1 MTTQQKDPPPENIQ
15 SSSEALKL
23 QAALDAEAVALSR
36 HPRSA
41 FYNKGGQT
49 DGQTLRKTRDS
60 IGLAFS
66 GGGIRSAT
74 FCLGVLQALAGQKRL
89 ASFDYLSTVSG
100 GGYIGSWLSAWI
112 YRKGLADVQ
121 ESLAKADNVNTEKAP
136 ASSEPAEI
144 VWLRRYS
151 NYLTPRVGMLSMD
164 TLTLLATWL
173 RNVMLNLIILLG
185 FFALL
190 FTLPYALLRAYDFAT
205 PYANVFGFAAAWG
218 GLFFTFCIGYNLWH
232 QGLPINRRRNWLI
245 SIPGVILTVI
255 VPGTVSSVFAVVWW
269 TSINPGW
276 DSALAA
282 GRYLAGLL
290 LVLLLTW
297 LVAELSEGKHWRLL
311 LRDAAVLC
319 LAGGVGLVSGIL
331 VLAGASL
338 LLVLGEPTTVGHKI
352 VLLCLGVP
360 IFLAA
365 LGVTTSIYTGM
376 VGRAFFERSREWWSR
391 LNAWLMMIAFGW
403 AIWCLLTFF
412 SLPLLEW
419 LQSRMGDWISLL
431 GTGWIGTLLVSIFL
445 RRPQSASMKKQLRV
459 ERLLNIASTTFVV
472 GLVFFAAAATQ
483 KVLFATVA
491 TSSQAPAEAQKLP
504 GIWTL
509 FQNNVPAIELL
520 TGNNPTTADIPIFVL
535 SIGILLFVTLLF
547 AWRVDIN
554 KFSLHNMYK
563 NRLVRCYLGASNQ
576 NLRNEQ
582 PFVGLDDDDDLSL
595 HILSR
600 GANGKKIAP
609 QLPLHII
616 NTTLNITQ
624 GADLAWQERKAA
636 SFVFTPLFCG
646 YSLERTQ
653 GDTTS
658 LHRDGAADP
667 AYRPTEAY
675 AARDQEE
682 KGFTL
687 GMALATSG
695 AAVSPNMGRASLP
708 MLAFVLTLFNIRLGR
723 WSPNPAQSRWYS
735 PSPRLGLLALLYEL
749 LGMSDERSRYVY
761 LSDGGH
767 FDNLGLYELVRRRC
781 SVIFAVDASADEQ
794 REMTDLADTIRKC
807 RVDLGVDISFSQL
820 NDFRGDAK
828 TLCTQGFITGTIH
841 YDAQKN
847 GTLVLIKPSLAA
859 LRDEP
864 ADVLNYAI
872 QNSTF
877 PHQTTVDQFFD
888 ESQFESFRR
897 LGKLIGDRCLADP
910 NVQRL
915 LPIRRP
921 ARFPIRRRQGEEGRG
936 HFTDFIGWLRNIPAS
951 QRPGRNGSLVDLF
964 LEMYLATTLVGMI
977 LLLLD
982 LTLFSTSNQF
992 CWTLASCVNITKQQ
1006 LSNVTPSGPWGS
1018 LAVWRIVLDNF
1029 FVLLYA
1035 ITLLLGYKV
1044 GCAKR
1049 WWIWVLIVVPLVT
1062 GLSDYA
1068 ENFTLLSLLG
1078 GHSITDMSDVLGLFT
1093 LVKFWGFALSV
1104 ALLAGLAPSIKR
1116 AFAARW
1122 DLSNTKDQTNNL
1134 VNIARE

>member
-1 MTTQQKDPPPENIQ
+1 MTAQQEDPGPENIQ
-15 SSSEALKL
+15 PSSEALKL
-23 QAALDAEAVALSR
+23 QAALDAEAIALSS

-41 FYNKGGQT
+41 FYTKGGQT
-49 DGQTLRKTRDS
+49 DGQTLRKTRQS

-74 FCLGVLQALAGQKRL
+74 FCLGVLQALAGRKRL

-112 YRKGLADVQ
+112 HRKGLAEVQ
-121 ESLAKADNVNTEKAP
+121 ESLGKADNVNTAKAP

-185 FFALL
+185 FFSLL
-190 FTLPYALLRAYDFAT
+190 FTLPYALLRAYDFAV

-232 QGLPINRRRNWLI
+232 QGLPVNRRRNWLI

-255 VPGTVSSVFAVVWW
+255 IPGIVSAVFAVVWW
-269 TSINPGW
+269 TNINPGW
-276 DSALAA
+276 ATALAG

-290 LVLLLTW
+290 LALLLAW
-297 LVAELSEGKHWRLL
+297 MLAELAERKLWRLV

-319 LAGGVGLVSGIL
+319 MAGGVALLSGIL
-331 VLAGASL
+331 VLAAASPL
-338 LLVLGEPTTVGHKI
+338 LALGEPTTVGHNI

-419 LQSRMGDWISLL
+419 LQSRMGGWINLL
-431 GTGWIGTLLVSIFL
+431 GTGWVGTLLASIFL
-445 RRPQSASMKKQLRV
+445 RRPESASMKKQLRI
-459 ERLLNIASTTFVV
+459 ERFLNIASTTFVV
-472 GLVFFAAAATQ
+472 GLVFLAAAATQ
-483 KVLFATVA
+483 KALFAIVSA
-491 TSSQAPAEAQKLP
+491 SSKTSAETQELP
-504 GIWTL
+504 VFWTL
-509 FQNNVPAIELL
+509 FKNNVPAIELL
-520 TGNNPTTADIPIFVL
+520 TGNNPTTAGIPIFVL
-535 SIGILLFVTLLF
+535 AIGILLLVTLLF

-576 NLRNEQ
+576 SLRNEQ
-582 PFVGLDDDDDLSL
+582 PFVGLDDGDDLPL
-595 HILSR
+595 HLLSR
-600 GANGKKIAP
+600 GTNGRKTAP

-658 LHRDGAADP
+658 LHRNGAADP

-675 AARDQEE
+675 AARDLEE
-682 KGFTL
+682 QGFTL

-695 AAVSPNMGRASLP
+695 AAVSPNMGRASIP

-767 FDNLGLYELVRRRC
+767 FDNLGIYELVRRRC

-820 NDFRGDAK
+820 NDFRGDAN
-828 TLCTQGFITGTIH
+828 TLCTQGFITGEIH
-841 YDAQKN
+841 YDAQSV
-847 GTLVLIKPSLAA
+847 GTLVLIKPSLAT
-859 LRDEP
+859 LRNEP

-872 QNSTF
+872 QNPTF

-897 LGKLIGDRCLADP
+897 LGKLIGDECLNDLH
-910 NVQRL
+910 VQQL
-915 LPIRRP
+915 LSIRRP
-921 ARFPIRRRQGEEGRG
+921 ARFPIRSPRIEEDRG
-936 HFTDFIGWLRNIPAS
+936 HFTNFIGRLLKLPES
-951 QRPGRNGSLVDLF
+951 QRPGRNDSLVDLF
-964 LEMYLATTLVGMI
+964 LEMFLATTLVGLI
-977 LLLLD
+977 LLLMD
-982 LTLFSTSNQF
+982 LTLFNTSNQF
-992 CWTLASCVNITKQQ
+992 CWTLASCANITKQH

-1018 LAVWRIVLDNF
+1018 SAIWRIVLDNL
-1029 FVLLYA
+1029 FVLLYV

-1049 WWIWVLIVVPLVT
+1049 WWVWLVVVVPLVT

-1068 ENFTLLSLLG
+1068 ENFTLLTVFAG
-1078 GHSITDMSDVLGLFT
+1078 QSITDPSGMLGLFT

-1104 ALLAGLAPSIKR
+1104 AVLAGLAPSINR
-1116 AFAARW
+1116 AFATRW
-1122 DLSNTKDQTNNL
+1122 
-1134 VNIARE
+1134 A